1 LTIGLLLMVAAMARL
16 FHERLLGAAEELPTE
31 EMPILLATQEIERQ
45 SDRRLLREPTGLVAV
60 MFVLIGLSVVIG
72 LYPQP
77 LLSVVD
83 DVVRGL
89 TFVKVSS

>member
-1 LTIGLLLMVAAMARL
+1 
-16 FHERLLGAAEELPTE
+16 
-31 EMPILLATQEIERQ
+31 
-45 SDRRLLREPTGLVAV
+45 LREPTGLVAV